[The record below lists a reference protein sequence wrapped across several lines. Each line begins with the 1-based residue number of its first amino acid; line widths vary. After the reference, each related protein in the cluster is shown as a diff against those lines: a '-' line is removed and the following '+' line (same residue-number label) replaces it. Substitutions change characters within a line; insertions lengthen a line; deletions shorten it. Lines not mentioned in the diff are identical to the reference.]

1 MSDFALE
8 ILTPSGQ
15 KAKLD
20 VQEVTFPGSE
30 GRFGVLKDH
39 MDLVSSIQPGAVE
52 IYKNGAIESIFIVCD
67 GVVEVRA
74 DYCRLLVE
82 KAMNA
87 TDISVS
93 EVKENIAELEHRLGK
108 AESDVVKESLS
119 NELQYYKSALEVV
132 EKSGK
137 K

>member
-30 GRFGVLKDH
+30 GCFGVLKNH
-39 MDLVSSIQPGAVE
+39 MDLISAIKPGAVE
-52 IYKNGAIESIFIVCD
+52 IYKNGTIEKTFIVCD

-82 KAMNA
+82 KAMDA
-87 TDISVS
+87 ADISVS

-108 AESDVVKESLS
+108 ADSDVAKESLS
-119 NELQYYKSALEVV
+119 NELLYYKSALEVI
-132 EKSGK
+132 ETRGK